1 MGLSWPQS
9 CGLEW
14 GKGLNELLTCHC
26 WAVDGGTKRANEHI
40 VTPFGAFGVMG
51 TPAWEPL
58 HSPWGDIP
66 GPATNPAWSLP
77 LCHHLEWLAGPHT
90 THSHTPSHQGLSMQ

>member
-1 MGLSWPQS
+1 MGSS
-9 CGLEW
+9 NGA
-14 GKGLNELLTCHC
+14 ELAPELWAGMGQGADC

-58 HSPWGDIP
+58 HCPWGDTP

-90 THSHTPSHQGLSMQ
+90 THSHTRSHQGLSMQ